1 MRLVSVYQCAFN
13 DLCMD
18 CHLYKRRLNFEWTS
32 AEESVE
38 MLRKRTA
45 ENYGGMRRYEFSVVK
60 QKNTRDFLGVFF
72 HDQILGSILKVEK
85 KLKSPKAIKVSEN

>member
-60 QKNTRDFLGVFF
+60 RKNTRVFF
-72 HDQILGSILKVEK
+72 WVFFFMTKFWVQFFKSGQEIEK
-85 KLKSPKAIKVSEN
+85 PESNQS